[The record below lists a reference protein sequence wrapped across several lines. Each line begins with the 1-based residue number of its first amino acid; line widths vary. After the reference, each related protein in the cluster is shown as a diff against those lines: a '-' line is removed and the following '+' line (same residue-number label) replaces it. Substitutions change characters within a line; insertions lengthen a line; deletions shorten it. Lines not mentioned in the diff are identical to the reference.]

1 MLTQSIAAKVAKK
14 QKDLSM
20 TPRCAELPRGYAYE
34 THGQIS
40 GMWYRQS
47 ALDGVLAKR
56 LVHNMRVSHG

>member
-1 MLTQSIAAKVAKK
+1 
-14 QKDLSM
+14 M
-20 TPRCAELPRGYAYE
+20 TPRYVELPRGYAYGPE

-40 GMWYRQS
+40 GMWYQQS